1 LYDRKNKKVILLYVA
16 IIFLILSINSY
27 NIYGLV
33 KPNILKQNN
42 TNPNITKPNINNNST
57 STNQTAILTKLI
69 NSNSN
74 NTSAILTK
82 LINSNSNNTS
92 GAISKPVGN
101 ITQFFGPSGQA
112 IPMYLLSIVAMAMV
126 IPLVI
131 DMIMAYR
138 RNSTKGSDNMK
149 HQLVGMPGLYR
160 TLMTFGIVLIT
171 GIVLL
176 YLLFLIVYYNNNALI
191 ETLRNLSTILGTG
204 LATIIAFYFGMRGS
218 ESAVEKAAKRL
229 APPGTIGDLSIPSII
244 KTKPSD
250 RSEGVPI
257 NTNIYAKFSEPMD
270 INSINKGT
278 FTLVDSKNNVIDGK
292 VSFAENNTKA
302 LFEPTKLEPATTYKA
317 TIESEVMD
325 VGGNPMYKDNIWS
338 FTTKGE
344 EKLSIEEQSKMP
356 KTGEKDVDPATTR
369 EISFKFNKEIDI
381 NTISTTTVKLLEND
395 IASSPTH
402 MVKRDEIDKS
412 KVIIHPNKDL
422 IPKTKYT
429 IKVGPGVKDAKGNT
443 LEKEE
448 VWDFITKDIQP
459 AQQQQQD
466 TKPTILPQSKI
477 PSAGQTD
484 VDPATTRE
492 ISFEFDKEMEAST
505 INEKNI
511 QLLEN
516 GKPLTPPHG
525 VTLDKSDNKKVTI
538 DPKKP
543 LVPKT
548 TYTIKVIKD
557 VKDAKGNTLEKDE
570 VWNFTTKGE
579 EKQSADTKL
588 AIEEQ
593 SKMPKTDEKDV
604 DPKTTTKI
612 SFEFDKEMEGSTINE
627 KNIQLLEN
635 GKPLTPPHGVT
646 LDKSDNKKVTIDPKK
661 PLVPK
666 TVYTIKVIK
675 DVKDTKGNT
684 LEKDEVWNFTTKDIQ
699 SSQQQAE
706 DQQQNKK
713 LAIQPQ
719 SKIPSAGQPDVDPKT
734 REISF
739 KFNKDID
746 VNTITPANIQI
757 VEGKIE
763 LILSP
768 DSIKVDTSEKNKVL
782 IELPK
787 NLSLDTTYTI
797 KVSRAVKDI
806 DGNILDNA
814 EEWSFTTKTK

>member
-525 VTLDKSDNKKVTI
+525 VTLGKPDNKKVTI

-557 VKDAKGNTLEKDE
+557 VKDAKGNTLEKEE
-570 VWNFTTKGE
+570 VW
-579 EKQSADTKL
+579 D
-588 AIEEQ
+588 
-593 SKMPKTDEKDV
+593 
-604 DPKTTTKI
+604 
-612 SFEFDKEMEGSTINE
+612 
-627 KNIQLLEN
+627 
-635 GKPLTPPHGVT
+635 
-646 LDKSDNKKVTIDPKK
+646 
-661 PLVPK
+661 
-666 TVYTIKVIK
+666 
-675 DVKDTKGNT
+675 
-684 LEKDEVWNFTTKDIQ
+684 FTTKDIQ
-699 SSQQQAE
+699 SSQQQ
-706 DQQQNKK
+706 QQQDTKPT
-713 LAIQPQ
+713 IQPQ
-719 SKIPSAGQPDVDPKT
+719 SKIPSAGQKEVDPTTT

-739 KFNKDID
+739 EFDKEMEA
-746 VNTITPANIQI
+746 NTITPANIQI
-757 VEGKIE
+757 VEGKID

-768 DSIKVDTSEKNKVL
+768 DSIKLDTSEKNKVL

-787 NLSLDTTYTI
+787 TLSLGTTYTI

-806 DGNILDNA
+806 DGNTLDNV
-814 EEWSFTTKTK
+814 EEWNFTTKTK